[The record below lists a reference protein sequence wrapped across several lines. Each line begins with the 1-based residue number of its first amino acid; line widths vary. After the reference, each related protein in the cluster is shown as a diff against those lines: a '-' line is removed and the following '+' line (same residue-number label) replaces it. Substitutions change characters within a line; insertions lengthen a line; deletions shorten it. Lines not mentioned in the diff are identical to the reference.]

1 MSFICQR
8 RQLWLGL
15 FFLLSVGLALMSCTD
30 NPNAFS
36 TPGSAKDE
44 AEKFLA
50 DAEKRLLDLNIK
62 AARADW
68 VKSNFITDDTE
79 FLAAEAN
86 EDMIAATTELAE
98 QSRKYE
104 NVDLSPEAKRKLKL
118 LKLSLTL
125 PAPKDPAE
133 RTELTKLTASMEG
146 EYGKGKYCPD
156 GDKGKCLS
164 LPELEEII
172 GNSRDPEELKKAW
185 LGWHQIA
192 IPIRKEYVRFV
203 ELSNKGAK
211 EMGFKDTGAMWRSK
225 YDMEPDAFAAEME
238 RLWQQVKP
246 LYDSLYTYTRRKLS
260 EKYGKEV
267 VPADKPIPAH
277 LLGNMWAQQWGNIYP
292 LLAPANADRGYD
304 LTQILK
310 TRNTDAKQMVRYG
323 ESFFTSLGFDPLPAT
338 FWERSLFVKPSDREV
353 VCHASAW
360 DLDYEKDV
368 RLKMCVQI
376 NEEDFSTV
384 HHELGHNYY
393 QMAYSARPFLFR
405 ESANDAFHEAI
416 GDTVALSV
424 TPPYLKQLGLIDK
437 VPEPT
442 ADIAFLLNRA
452 LDKVAFL
459 PFGYLV
465 DQWRWKVF
473 SGEVGPNDYN
483 KAWWELR
490 ERYQGVAPPVPR
502 SEQDFDPGAKYHVPA
517 NTPYARYFLAHI
529 LQFQFHRALC
539 REAGFSGPLYQCSI
553 YGNKKAGEKLKAMLA
568 MGASEPW
575 PAALKAMT
583 GEEKM
588 DATAIIDY
596 FAPLK
601 TWLDDQN
608 KQATASE

>member
-1 MSFICQR
+1 
-8 RQLWLGL
+8 
-15 FFLLSVGLALMSCTD
+15 
-30 NPNAFS
+30 
-36 TPGSAKDE
+36 
-44 AEKFLA
+44 
-50 DAEKRLLDLNIK
+50 
-62 AARADW
+62 
-68 VKSNFITDDTE
+68 
-79 FLAAEAN
+79 
-86 EDMIAATTELAE
+86 
-98 QSRKYE
+98 
-104 NVDLSPEAKRKLKL
+104 
-118 LKLSLTL
+118 
-125 PAPKDPAE
+125 
-133 RTELTKLTASMEG
+133 
-146 EYGKGKYCPD
+146 
-156 GDKGKCLS
+156 
-164 LPELEEII
+164 
-172 GNSRDPEELKKAW
+172 
-185 LGWHQIA
+185 
-192 IPIRKEYVRFV
+192 
-203 ELSNKGAK
+203 
-211 EMGFKDTGAMWRSK
+211 
-225 YDMEPDAFAAEME
+225 
-238 RLWQQVKP
+238 
-246 LYDSLYTYTRRKLS
+246 
-260 EKYGKEV
+260 
-267 VPADKPIPAH
+267 
-277 LLGNMWAQQWGNIYP
+277 
-292 LLAPANADRGYD
+292 
-304 LTQILK
+304 
-310 TRNTDAKQMVRYG
+310 MVRYG
-323 ESFFTSLGFDPLPAT
+323 EAFFTSLGFDPLPAT

-568 MGASEPW
+568 MGSSEPW

-601 TWLDDQN
+601 TWLDEQN

>member
-1 MSFICQR
+1 VSFTFQS
-8 RQLWLGL
+8 RQFWLAL
-15 FFLLSVGLALMSCTD
+15 FLLLSAGLMLMSCTD
-30 NPNAFS
+30 NPNSPA
-36 TPGSAKDE
+36 GSATKDG

-50 DAEKRLLDLNIK
+50 DAEKRLLDLNVK
-62 AARADW
+62 AGRADW
-68 VKSNFITDDTE
+68 VKSTFITDDTE
-79 FLAAEAN
+79 ALAADAN
-86 EDMIAATTELAE
+86 DNLIAATTELAE
-98 QSRKYE
+98 QARRYE
-104 NVDLSPEAKRKLKL
+104 NLDLPADSKRKLKL

-125 PAPKDPAE
+125 PAPKDPKE
-133 RTELTKLTASMEG
+133 RNELTKLAASMEG

-156 GDKGKCLS
+156 GENGKCLS
-164 LPELEEII
+164 LPDLEQIMA
-172 GNSRDPEELKKAW
+172 NSRDPEELKKAW
-185 LGWHQIA
+185 VGWHQIA

-203 ELSNKGAK
+203 ELSNKGAS

-260 EKYGKEV
+260 EKYGPTV
-267 VPADKPIPAH
+267 VPLDKPIPAH
-277 LLGNMWAQQWGNIYP
+277 LLGNMWAQGWANIYP
-292 LLAPANADRGYD
+292 LLAPGDADRGYD

-310 TRNTDAKQMVRYG
+310 ARNTDPKQMVRYG
-323 ESFFTSLGFDPLPAT
+323 EGFFTSVGFDPLPPS
-338 FWERSLFVKPSDREV
+338 FWERSMLVKPADREV

-368 RLKMCVQI
+368 RLKMCI
-376 NEEDFSTV
+376 SITEENFSVV

-393 QMAYSARPFLFR
+393 QMAYSGKPFLFR
-405 ESANDAFHEAI
+405 GSANDAFHEAI
-416 GDTVALSV
+416 GDTIALSV

-437 VPEPT
+437 VPDPR
-442 ADIAFLLNRA
+442 ADIGFLLNRA

-473 SGEVGPNDYN
+473 SGEVKPENYN
-483 KAWWELR
+483 QAWWDLR
-490 ERYQGVAPPVPR
+490 EKYQGIVPPVPR

-517 NTPYARYFLAHI
+517 NTPYAPYFLAAI

-568 MGASEPW
+568 MGSSEPW

-583 GEEKM
+583 GEDKM

-601 TWLDDQN
+601 SWLDEQN
-608 KQATASE
+608 KK